1 MNKPAFSKPPLS
13 SDEHIKLL
21 KQRGLIIKNE
31 SFAKHK
37 LSIINYYRLSAY
49 FRPFYV
55 RGKEIF
61 KENTTFED
69 IIRLYYFD
77 KKLRK
82 IIFDKLEN
90 IEIFFRTQLIEV
102 VCENEAFGYLDMID
116 DKKKDEIIG
125 KIDKELNRSKEVFIN
140 HFKNK
145 YSNEHF
151 PIWMIVETISFSLL
165 SMLFKNLDEK
175 AKIKIANNLDLPI
188 DVLESWIH
196 NLVYIRNVCAHHSR
210 IWNRILAIRPKIPK
224 KKEDF
229 QKLNNKKIFFSLCV
243 IQYFLNY
250 IDEEEN
256 SLKTELQNLFSQ
268 YPEVSK
274 RSMSFPDNWE
284 ELEIWEG

>member
-1 MNKPAFSKPPLS
+1 MTKTTFSKPPLS
-13 SDEHIKLL
+13 CDEHISLL
-21 KQRGLIIKNE
+21 KQRNLIIKNE
-31 SFAKHK
+31 SYAKHK

-55 RGKEIF
+55 RGEENF
-61 KENTTFED
+61 KNNTTFED
-69 IIRLYYFD
+69 IIKLYYFD

-90 IEIFFRTQLIEV
+90 IEVFFRTKIIDV
-102 VCENEAFGYLDMID
+102 VSKNGPFGYLEMLNKD
-116 DKKKDEIIG
+116 KKDEILE
-125 KIDKELNRSKEVFIN
+125 KINKDLNRSKEVFVS
-140 HFKNK
+140 HYKKK
-145 YSNEHF
+145 YKNEHF

-175 AKIKIANNLDLPI
+175 SKINIANDLDLPV

-224 KKEDF
+224 RKKEF
-229 QKLNNKKIFFSLCV
+229 HGLNNKKIFFTICV

-256 SLKTELQNLFSQ
+256 SLKNELQNLFSKYSQ
-268 YPEVSK
+268 IKK
-274 RSMSFPDNWE
+274 RNMGFPDNWE
-284 ELEIWEG
+284 ELKIWE